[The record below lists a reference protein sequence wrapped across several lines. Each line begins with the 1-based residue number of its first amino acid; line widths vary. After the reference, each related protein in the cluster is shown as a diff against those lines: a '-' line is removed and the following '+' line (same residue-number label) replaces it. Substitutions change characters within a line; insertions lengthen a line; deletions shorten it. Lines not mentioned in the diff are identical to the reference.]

1 MRKAQG
7 GEARDRSGFGARKTS
22 PFTCCWFD
30 SAANTSVRVLGSS
43 CRPPTTAA
51 LPFASLPQIAKYVVA
66 LGEDVAPT
74 DIEEGM
80 RVGVDRVKY
89 SIMLPLPPKIDPRQV
104 PCLAFSPPPALSTPS
119 LTTFSV
125 SPCVLG
131 PRNFSLT
138 RRSHSISL
146 TRAQGVPKY
155 MIGFGRGKGWE
166 SWGKTG

>member
-1 MRKAQG
+1 MINLKPVRHCVG
-7 GEARDRSGFGARKTS
+7 GTGPGSKGSQWIWARKVSRYT
-22 PFTCCWFD
+22 
-30 SAANTSVRVLGSS
+30 AANTSVRVLCSS
-43 CRPPTTAA
+43 CRPPATAA

-125 SPCVLG
+125 SPCV
-131 PRNFSLT
+131 
-138 RRSHSISL
+138 
-146 TRAQGVPKY
+146 QGWFVW
-155 MIGFGRGKGWE
+155 GRE
-166 SWGKTG
+166 